1 VSSPRKESPDAY
13 VRHQPSLH
21 ILNPT
26 RSTAP
31 GTLHVTPAEARSLHP
46 PPSGVTAVPDNAALL
61 DVDQLLSATAAAAH
75 ASSST
80 PAAAPV
86 PSASAGTPPQRSLS
100 PDPSPPSSTSVAAA
114 RSATPNDGTLVFAK
128 AVRYVLCCFLH
139 TRSPRSQPSQE
150 GRCTRGARLYAERID
165 TRIERDIVRRVERG
179 NHRWAQRSDDRW
191 VERNDGCR
199 VECNAGAKHDW

>member
-61 DVDQLLSATAAAAH
+61 DVDQLLSATA
-75 ASSST
+75 
-80 PAAAPV
+80 
-86 PSASAGTPPQRSLS
+86 ASAGTPPQRSLS